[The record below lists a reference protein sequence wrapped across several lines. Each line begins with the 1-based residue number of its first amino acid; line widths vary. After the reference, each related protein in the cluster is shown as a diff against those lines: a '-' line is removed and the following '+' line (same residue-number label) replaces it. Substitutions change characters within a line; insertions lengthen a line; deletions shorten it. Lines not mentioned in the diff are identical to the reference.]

1 MYTQTSAVT
10 LHTRDDVTKCVIR
23 GDIDHHSARTI
34 RTQIDEELLRRRPV
48 RLILDLSHVEFMDS
62 SGLGLILGRF
72 NKASEIGAEFL
83 LLNPNAG
90 TTRILELAG
99 IGRMIKIE
107 RTNEHERTQKTHE

>member
-1 MYTQTSAVT
+1 MYTQTSAVS
-10 LHTRDDVTKCVIR
+10 LHTQDDTIRCIIR
-23 GDIDHHSARTI
+23 GDIDHHSARTV
-34 RTQIDEELLRRRPV
+34 RTQIDEELFRRRPL

-72 NKASEIGAEFL
+72 NKASEIGAEFI

-90 TTRILELAG
+90 VTRILDLAG

-107 RTNEHERTQKTHE
+107 RTAEHERTNKTSE

>member
-1 MYTQTSAVT
+1 MYTQTSAVS
-10 LHTRDDVTKCVIR
+10 LHTQEDTTRCVIR
-23 GDIDHHSARTI
+23 GEIDHHSARTI

-48 RLILDLSHVEFMDS
+48 RFVMDLSHVDFMDS

-83 LLNPNAG
+83 LMNPNAG
-90 TTRILELAG
+90 VKRILDLAG

-107 RTNEHERTQKTHE
+107 RTNEHERTQKTAE

>member
-1 MYTQTSAVT
+1 MNTQTSAVT
-10 LHTRDDVTKCVIR
+10 LHLQDDTMTCVIR

-34 RTQIDEELLRRRPV
+34 RTQIDEALYRKRPA
-48 RLILDLSHVEFMDS
+48 RLELDLSRVEFMDS

-72 NKASEIGAEFL
+72 NKASEIGSEFT

-90 TTRILELAG
+90 VTRILDIAG

-107 RTNEHERTQKTHE
+107 RKKEKQ